1 MREADWRRLGRETEV
16 EPASIDNSLK
26 SKEAKTMRGSQRGW
40 ELNFSC
46 KMRRC
51 DGRERGPF
59 WSRVLE

>member
-1 MREADWRRLGRETEV
+1 MPEADWRRLGRETEV

-51 DGRERGPF
+51 DGKKGAL
-59 WSRVLE
+59 SGASVLE